1 VTPQIALTFV
11 ELFIVLKLHP
21 DIHIPGTMMIAVN
34 ASFTS
39 LDLERDTSK
48 HSGRTLFPREPPLL
62 IASVLALITV
72 AAAVLRFHLLT
83 VKSFWFDEGASVG
96 IARLD
101 GYNFIRILWRR
112 EANMSLYYV
121 LLRGWLHLGSSE
133 WSIRALS
140 VLFALATI
148 PAIYVLGRRMFAWRA
163 GLIASVLLGVNAFH
177 VRYSQEARS
186 YSLTVLLCVLSSLC
200 FLEWLEWPT
209 RRKRLAFILV
219 SALAVYAHFFSGLLL
234 LAQWL
239 SLYFLD
245 GKPDS
250 KEIKRT
256 WLPLAIAVFPV
267 FAFVA
272 TTGAGPL
279 NWIQR
284 PGLRTLWQSALLMT
298 GARGPA
304 LVLAYAA
311 ACITGLTSIKF
322 DWHRQR
328 VDESE
333 WRYRYLALW
342 LFLPVLLVLAL
353 SLARSLFVARYF
365 IISLPALVLLAA
377 AGLARIRRVWLLAPV
392 LGAFLVLGYRGTA
405 DFYHQRLTSGT
416 DNWRAAAHYLLES
429 AQPRDG
435 AVFYV
440 TMGRLSYDYYQS
452 LENVPG
458 PEVLYPNHGSRI
470 TFLDFVEKPDY
481 PRLQHS
487 ITEHSRVWFVISH
500 SSLRSGR
507 DKTENHLAELL
518 GAAGNII
525 AQHDFGGIE
534 IVLYGMTRSQ

>member
-1 VTPQIALTFV
+1 V
-11 ELFIVLKLHP
+11 ELLIVLKLHFE
-21 DIHIPGTMMIAVN
+21 IHIPVTMMTAVN
-34 ASFTS
+34 APSIS
-39 LDLERDTSK
+39 LDVDQDTRK
-48 HSGRTLFPREPPLL
+48 HSDRTFFPREPLLL
-62 IASVLALITV
+62 IASVLGLITV

-101 GYNFIRILWRR
+101 WYNFLRILWRR
-112 EANMSLYYV
+112 EANMALYYV
-121 LLRGWLHLGSSE
+121 LLRSWLHLGSSE
-133 WSIRALS
+133 WFIRALS

-148 PAIYVLGRRMFAWRA
+148 PAIYVVGRRMFGWRA

-200 FLEWLEWPT
+200 FLQWLEWPT

-219 SALAVYAHFFSGLLL
+219 SALAVYAHFFAGLLL
-234 LAQWL
+234 LAQWF

-245 GKPDS
+245 EKPDS
-250 KEIKRT
+250 QEIKRT
-256 WLPLAIAVFPV
+256 WLPLAIAVFPI

-272 TTGAGPL
+272 ATGAGPL

-284 PGLRTLWQSALLMT
+284 PGLRVLWQSALLMT
-298 GARGPA
+298 GATGPA

-311 ACITGLTSIKF
+311 ACITGFISIKF

-328 VDESE
+328 VTASQ

-342 LFLPVLLVLAL
+342 LFFPVSLVLAL
-353 SLARSLFVARYF
+353 SLARPLFVARYF

-377 AGLARIRRVWLLAPV
+377 AGLARIRRMWLLAPV

-416 DNWRAAAHYLLES
+416 DNWRAATHYVLES

-440 TMGRLSYDYYQS
+440 SMGRLSYDYYRS
-452 LENVPG
+452 LGNVPG
-458 PEVLYPNHGSRI
+458 PEVLYPNHGPRI

-481 PRLQHS
+481 LQLQHA

-507 DKTENHLAELL
+507 DRTESNLAELL
-518 GAAGNII
+518 GASGNIVE
-525 AQHDFGGIE
+525 QHDFGGIG
-534 IVLYGMTRSQ
+534 IVLYGIKSLQ